1 MRRQQDNLT
10 NRYMVLILVSL
21 GTLMS
26 AYVSS
31 SVNLALPNMMQV
43 FGFTID
49 SVVWVSLAYMI
60 PYGATLPV
68 MGKLG
73 DLYGRKKMY
82 LLGMAIFT
90 VATLLVG
97 LAWSDTVLIVF
108 RILQGLGAG
117 LLFPNAMAIV
127 TVTFPANER
136 GQALG
141 IWGALAAGGSA
152 FGPTLGGYI
161 VEYLNWRLIF
171 YSIMPISLTALLLG
185 WLLLPESKNEDKSM
199 RIDFIGGFFLV
210 SSLSA
215 LLLAL
220 NKGAKEGWLSPFIV
234 SLLALF
240 MIGMI
245 LFVAVELC
253 VKRPLV
259 DLSLFKN
266 PSFTMSNFVGF
277 ISFLAM
283 YGALFLMPFFLR
295 NILGYTAIKAGIAM
309 LPLTA
314 SMVLLAPLGGKLGDR
329 LGSRFPAA
337 LGMTLITL
345 ALFSFS
351 RMTETIAGF
360 NIVWRLCLMGVGLAF
375 TMSPLSNGVMG
386 SLPPDK
392 IGVGSGIFNLFKNVG
407 GSVGVA
413 LMGAL
418 LDQRQSLHKDILKDY
433 ISFAFPVIDHAY
445 LSLYGLYAGH
455 GVNDVEAQG
464 LALKKMQELVVYKA
478 AVLSYQ
484 DVFLATACIAAIGVL
499 AALFIRDNKKAG
511 KRAEKTVSTQNLCI
525 NCERVRYGNQ

>member
-1 MRRQQDNLT
+1 MQQNVESA
-10 NRYMVLILVSL
+10 NRYLVLTLVSL

-26 AYVSS
+26 TYVSS

-60 PYGATLPV
+60 PYGATLPI

-73 DLYGRKKMY
+73 DLFGRKKMY

-90 VATLLVG
+90 LGTLLVG

-108 RILQGLGAG
+108 RVLQGLGAG
-117 LLFPNAMAIV
+117 LLFPNAMALV
-127 TVTFPANER
+127 TVTFPSRER

-152 FGPTLGGYI
+152 FGPTVGGYI

-171 YSIMPISLTALLLG
+171 YSILPVSVIALFLG
-185 WLLLPESKNEDKSM
+185 WIILPESKNDNKNAG
-199 RIDFIGGFFLV
+199 IDFLGGFLLV
-210 SSLSA
+210 ASLSA

-220 NKGAKEGWLSPFIV
+220 NKGTKEGWTSPFIV
-234 SLLALF
+234 NLLAFFL
-240 MIGMI
+240 IGMI
-245 LFVAVELC
+245 LFVTAEFF

-259 DLSLFKN
+259 DLALFKDA
-266 PSFTMSNFVGF
+266 SFTMSNVVGF
-277 ISFLAM
+277 ISFLSM

-295 NILGYTAIKAGIAM
+295 NVLGFTAIKAGISM
-309 LPLTA
+309 LPLTV
-314 SMVLLAPLGGKLGDR
+314 SMILLAPFGGKLGDR
-329 LGSRFPAA
+329 MGSRVPAA
-337 LGMTLITL
+337 LGMAIITL

-351 RMTETIAGF
+351 KMTEHVAGF
-360 NIVWRLCLMGVGLAF
+360 NIAWRLMLMGAGLAF

-413 LMGAL
+413 IMGAL
-418 LDQRQSLHKDILKDY
+418 LDQRQNLHKDVLKDY
-433 ISFAFPVIDHAY
+433 VSFSSPAIDNAY
-445 LSLYGLYAGH
+445 LLLYGLYKDSGINEL
-455 GVNDVEAQG
+455 GAQG
-464 LALKKMQELVVYKA
+464 LALKKLHGLVVYKA

-484 DVFLATACIAAIGVL
+484 DVFLVTACICAVGVL
-499 AALFIRDNKKAG
+499 AALFIRDKNKQKQTETEPVLLAG
-511 KRAEKTVSTQNLCI
+511 NSSSLAES
-525 NCERVRYGNQ
+525 